1 MNYVDGGYVIDD
13 LKELARAAD
22 GERVS
27 IQWVPDGRQKN
38 ALTQRVL
45 KSIANYKAHFPRLV
59 QDSGAELSAVQE
71 FRTDI
76 YLKPSKQIAVEAYL
90 KDDRGREYVTPVYF

>member
-13 LKELARAAD
+13 LRELARAAD

-27 IQWVPDGRQKN
+27 IQWVPDGRQKR

-45 KSIANYKAHFPRLV
+45 KSIAYYKADFPRLV
-59 QDSGAELSAVQE
+59 RHSGAELSSIDE

-76 YLKPSKQIAVEAYL
+76 YL
-90 KDDRGREYVTPVYF
+90 